1 MINNKHSKLKITL
14 QCIVPLYIQWKYKSV
29 NAKLPHALDKHKL
42 GARRHPPDTSH
53 YSIFNHLHCII
64 NNVTALTSSQPPAA
78 MSPFFLVYRAI
89 NEPCS
94 SKPIDLGSSLEFRID
109 LNWAQAKPHHV
120 SSFKFGSYSS
130 PSSFE
135 LLMRLEYSHSWL
147 FEVVVI
153 VAASMTDCSR
163 STFLAD
169 FMGKGDGTMHWGHWW
184 RWTLLP
190 TSLPCNFLLENV
202 LGN

>member
-78 MSPFFLVYRAI
+78 MSPFSCIGLSTSR
-89 NEPCS
+89 
-94 SKPIDLGSSLEFRID
+94 
-109 LNWAQAKPHHV
+109 AQAN
-120 SSFKFGSYSS
+120 
-130 PSSFE
+130 
-135 LLMRLEYSHSWL
+135 
-147 FEVVVI
+147 
-153 VAASMTDCSR
+153 
-163 STFLAD
+163 
-169 FMGKGDGTMHWGHWW
+169 
-184 RWTLLP
+184 LP
-190 TSLPCNFLLENV
+190 I
-202 LGN
+202 